1 MYEDLFNFVTSALS
15 KGSFLLRINNLNH
28 FKNQVVRVK
37 DCFTK

>member
-37 DCFTK
+37 DCFIK